1 MSLTKQIKATIQ
13 KEVKK
18 DKKSKDYPYAELFR
32 KKVQE
37 QRQTHASV
45 VRIDKPSNLPRA
57 RELGYKA
64 KDGFLIALTRI
75 RKGSGMHRRPAKG
88 RRPKRM
94 GVNKLT
100 RRISKQVMAEQRT
113 GRKFPNCEVLNSY
126 WVGQDGTHT
135 YYEVIL
141 VDISSPSVR
150 VDKERNKIVFNK
162 HTKRAERGLTSA
174 GKKSRGLKKG
184 KGHEKNFP
192 SLRANSRKA
201 K

>member
-13 KEVKK
+13 QEVKK
-18 DKKSKDYPYAELFR
+18 HKKSTDYPYAELFR
-32 KKVQE
+32 KKVPA
-37 QRQTHASV
+37 QRQKKASV
-45 VRIDKPSNLPRA
+45 IRLERPSNLPRA

-75 RKGSGMHRRPAKG
+75 RKGSGIHKRPVKG

-126 WVGQDGTHT
+126 LVGQDGKHT

-141 VDISSPSVR
+141 VDVSSPSVR
-150 VDKERNKIVFNK
+150 TDKERNKIVFNK

-192 SLRANSRKA
+192 SLRANKRKA